1 MQEESARNFSHLL
14 HPAYNA
20 VRTQG
25 RRAEDVLELSF
36 IISPG
41 QVGSAGI
48 MQLFRCHNLKS
59 WSIRPRHG
67 RNQRRSGVTSRQRNG
82 EELITEGMWREG
94 GRRARTFS
102 NEKFILL
109 REDSESRWNCW
120 KIRWSHRAIDPF
132 SFDFQPTVP
141 IRPVATTV
149 PVSPANVTA
158 RPAGRVSDAIR
169 SISKYTSVCPAVPI
183 MARTT
188 SNLRPAFARSTGQ
201 GSIARSRVAV

>member
-82 EELITEGMWREG
+82 EELITEGM
-94 GRRARTFS
+94 
-102 NEKFILL
+102 
-109 REDSESRWNCW
+109 
-120 KIRWSHRAIDPF
+120 
-132 SFDFQPTVP
+132 
-141 IRPVATTV
+141 
-149 PVSPANVTA
+149 
-158 RPAGRVSDAIR
+158 
-169 SISKYTSVCPAVPI
+169 
-183 MARTT
+183 
-188 SNLRPAFARSTGQ
+188 
-201 GSIARSRVAV
+201 